1 MSIEPLIGGLILGA
15 VEPIEFTRIPI
26 EPLIG
31 GLREKLFFLSGFPFL
46 DSIEPLIWGLRHILW
61 CRSISSHSRCCLL
74 NPL

>member
-31 GLREKLFFLSGFPFL
+31 GLIRR
-46 DSIEPLIWGLRHILW
+46 PL
-61 CRSISSHSRCCLL
+61 
-74 NPL
+74 